1 MRHTMLFFVFLA
13 VSWQACAGGTG
24 TSMPALSDESMSEVT
39 GAEGIMLE
47 LKLRNNVDGAFAPVG
62 CSAVVG
68 TPNPCRMGLEFAARN
83 GIWLMLKEFYGTLHL
98 KDVRL
103 DAATLP
109 ETNTSYNNPARFVD
123 TNGTCLFGGTCNP
136 DGDPA
141 ILATYP
147 AADVQGTY
155 DDLLSFLN
163 IGRVWLEFDVASP
176 YVPGYNRDTTLD
188 SALSIRM
195 ADSGALHS
203 PARMRFWGN
212 AYVFGF

>member
-1 MRHTMLFFVFLA
+1 MRHMMLSFVFLV
-13 VSWQACAGGTG
+13 VSWPACATG
-24 TSMPALSDESMSEVT
+24 SGPSMAMLSDDDMSNVT

-47 LKLRNNVDGAFAPVG
+47 LKLRNNVDAVFAPIG
-62 CSAVVG
+62 CTPVVG
-68 TPNPCRMGLEFAARN
+68 TPNPCRMGLEFAARS

-98 KDVRL
+98 KDIRL

-109 ETNTSYNNPARFVD
+109 GNTSHNNPARFVD
-123 TNGTCLFGGTCNP
+123 ANGTCLFGGTCNP
-136 DGDPA
+136 AGEPA
-141 ILATYP
+141 ILAAYP

-155 DDLLSFLN
+155 DDLVTFLN
-163 IGRVWLEFDVASP
+163 IGRTWLEFDATSP

-195 ADSGALHS
+195 ADSGVLHS
-203 PARMRFWGN
+203 PAEMRFWGN